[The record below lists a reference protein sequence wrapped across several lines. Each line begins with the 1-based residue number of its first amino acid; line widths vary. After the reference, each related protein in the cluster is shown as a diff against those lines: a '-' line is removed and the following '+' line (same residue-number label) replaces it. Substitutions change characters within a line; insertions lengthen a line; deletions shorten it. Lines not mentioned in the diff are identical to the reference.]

1 MSVKI
6 KEENETF
13 QVCCKINQSQSESVI
28 NRQLKKKLEMQ
39 KVKNEF

>member
-28 NRQLKKKLEMQ
+28 NRLLKTLEMK

>member
-28 NRQLKKKLEMQ
+28 NRQLKKLEMQ